1 MNMMTIYGE
10 CGMQESF
17 LCDNA
22 MRQPD
27 GLSIFQCCRTA
38 YGISPDR
45 NLRDRQVILLLL
57 LQSVTQK
64 DKRCKTGQ
72 ISMFSKYLFCIK
84 VEILPEI
91 FLIDS
96 PPKKITYEKSQPI
109 WDRLIHM

>member
-1 MNMMTIYGE
+1 MYMMTIYGE

-64 DKRCKTGQ
+64 KIRDAKRDKLVCFPN
-72 ISMFSKYLFCIK
+72 IFFVSKCSQ
-84 VEILPEI
+84 EI
-91 FLIDS
+91 FMNV
-96 PPKKITYEKSQPI
+96 KFGC
-109 WDRLIHM
+109 